1 MARRSVAT
9 KVDEMDRPE
18 KLRRVVHEM
27 TPVTPSKEMGR
38 WMEDRIC
45 FHEFMEFYGICWKCL
60 LISGLQKIRMFHT
73 TFSMF
78 SVG

>member
-1 MARRSVAT
+1 MSSLQHVDLVIFWWDSVTRRSVAT

-38 WMEDRIC
+38 WMEDRI
-45 FHEFMEFYGICWKCL
+45 
-60 LISGLQKIRMFHT
+60 
-73 TFSMF
+73 
-78 SVG
+78 